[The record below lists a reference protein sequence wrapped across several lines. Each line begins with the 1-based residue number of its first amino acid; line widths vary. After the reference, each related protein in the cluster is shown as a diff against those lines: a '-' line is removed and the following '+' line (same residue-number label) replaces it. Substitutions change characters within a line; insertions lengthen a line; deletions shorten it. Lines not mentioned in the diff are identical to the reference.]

1 MGSVSFKHF
10 NWAVILA
17 SFKRSGLT
25 KKQFYLQ
32 ELAHLYPNQPLPKI
46 GTFYE
51 YLRVQ
56 ERQSSAKASASDEQ
70 ESSTVSNHEPDPCA
84 HVAEPEPCAH
94 MAYHSKVQPI
104 ALLKVELSKSS
115 SEPMGLPLL
124 LLARMLAPVANVP
137 PWRIGFAALR
147 QRHQDPHKLQ
157 QGDYYDDSRRFRH
170 P

>member
-70 ESSTVSNHEPDPCA
+70 ESSTVSNH
-84 HVAEPEPCAH
+84 EPEPCAH